1 MGGWT
6 FRDGEDADS
15 VVMNWL
21 FGRQQQDQP
30 GPSPTQSTQATEV
43 PDSPSALAAEV
54 FRVNRFINAS
64 AGQLPGEGVVASRRI
79 TDAIG
84 TVLHT
89 TRDRDLDIHARV
101 SLNGILRDYLPTTL
115 RTFLALDPAT
125 RNEPRH
131 GGKTPIEALDEQLD
145 FLLDSAT
152 EVLAAVR
159 NDDANALVA
168 QGSFLRTKFGRSEL
182 DL

>member
-1 MGGWT
+1 
-6 FRDGEDADS
+6 

-21 FGRQQQDQP
+21 FGRQETGQAP
-30 GPSPTQSTQATEV
+30 PAPQATEV
-43 PDSPSALAAEV
+43 PDSPTALAAEL
-54 FRVNRFINAS
+54 FRVNRFINAR
-64 AGQLPGEGVVASRRI
+64 AGQLPGEGVVAARRI
-79 TDAIG
+79 TDTVG
-84 TVLHT
+84 TVLHA

-115 RTFLALDPAT
+115 RTFLALDPGT
-125 RNEPRH
+125 RNQPARS
-131 GGKTPIEALDEQLD
+131 GGKTPAAALEEQLD

-152 EVLAAVR
+152 EVLTAVR

>member
-1 MGGWT
+1 
-6 FRDGEDADS
+6 
-15 VVMNWL
+15 MNWL
-21 FGRQQQDQP
+21 FGRQDQP
-30 GPSPTQSTQATEV
+30 NPAPSNQPTEV
-43 PDSPSALAAEV
+43 PDSPAALAAEL
-54 FRVNRFINAS
+54 FRLNRFINAS
-64 AGQLPGEGVVASRRI
+64 AGQLPVEGVVAARRI
-79 TDAIG
+79 TDTVG
-84 TVLHT
+84 TVLHS

-115 RTFLALDPAT
+115 RTFLALDPSTRAT
-125 RNEPRH
+125 PKA
-131 GGKTPIEALDEQLD
+131 GGRTPAEALDEQLG

-168 QGSFLRTKFGRSEL
+168 QGSFLRTKFAHSEL

>member
-1 MGGWT
+1 M
-6 FRDGEDADS
+6 
-15 VVMNWL
+15 VMNWL
-21 FGRQQQDQP
+21 FGRSDERDRP
-30 GPSPTQSTQATEV
+30 PTAQSTPVTEV
-43 PDSPSALAAEV
+43 PDSPAALAAEL

-79 TDAIG
+79 TDTVA

-125 RNEPRH
+125 RNTPRA
-131 GGKTPIEALDEQLD
+131 GGKTPTAALEEQLD
-145 FLLDSAT
+145 FLL
-152 EVLAAVR
+152 
-159 NDDANALVA
+159 
-168 QGSFLRTKFGRSEL
+168 GSPRTC
-182 DL
+182 

>member
-1 MGGWT
+1 M
-6 FRDGEDADS
+6 
-15 VVMNWL
+15 VMNWL
-21 FGRQQQDQP
+21 FGRSDERDRP
-30 GPSPTQSTQATEV
+30 PTAQSTPVTEV
-43 PDSPSALAAEV
+43 PDSPAALAAEL

-64 AGQLPGEGVVASRRI
+64 AGQLPGESVVASRRI
-79 TDAIG
+79 TDTVA

-125 RNEPRH
+125 RNTPRA
-131 GGKTPIEALDEQLD
+131 GGKTPTAALEEQLD
-145 FLLDSAT
+145 FLLGSAT
-152 EVLAAVR
+152 DVLTAVR

-168 QGSFLRTKFGRSEL
+168 QGSFLRTKFARSEL

>member
-1 MGGWT
+1 
-6 FRDGEDADS
+6 
-15 VVMNWL
+15 MNWL
-21 FGRQQQDQP
+21 FGRSEERPSSPQP
-30 GPSPTQSTQATEV
+30 TPVLEV
-43 PDSPSALAAEV
+43 PDSPAALAAEL

-79 TDAIG
+79 TDTVA

-125 RNEPRH
+125 RNTPRA
-131 GGKTPIEALDEQLD
+131 GGKTPTAALEEQLD
-145 FLLDSAT
+145 FLLGSASD
-152 EVLAAVR
+152 VLTAVR

-168 QGSFLRTKFGRSEL
+168 QGSFLRTKFAHSEL